1 MWGTLD
7 NGVTLCSECRFIPT
21 HVGNTARSR
30 SRRSVWPV
38 HPHACGE
45 HRRSRDLI
53 APIVGSSPRMW
64 GTPEI
69 TPQMWGCPRFIPTH
83 VGNTLSNYLIPFLIS
98 VHPHACGEHL
108 LCDPSNSIIDG
119 SSPRMWGTQQRSHD
133 LPCNIRFIPTH
144 VGNTQVFHLLNIHVT
159 VHPHACGEH

>member
-1 MWGTLD
+1 MRSGDRCGHSSPRMWG
-7 NGVTLCSECRFIPT
+7 
-21 HVGNTARSR
+21 
-30 SRRSVWPV
+30 
-38 HPHACGE
+38 